1 MKFRDKLDPF
11 GHDVLLVIAMHSQ
24 QSVAPITLGF
34 ETIRNAWKELKPARD
49 CRQMLL
55 VLRPYHSTTP

>member
-49 CRQMLL
+49 CR
-55 VLRPYHSTTP
+55 